1 MKRIQYMLTTPIK
14 QQRADLNEFRELT
27 YRCASLRLDK
37 ICTYNSLIR
46 NLGKNQNP
54 DDVRACVKREAG
66 TDDLFCE
73 KFNPNDIWGA
83 CDEQNCP
90 FYQRNN
96 AFFNILK
103 RYESAITA
111 RRDFWDNKMKQR

>member
-1 MKRIQYMLTTPIK
+1 MRNIRYILTTSIK

-73 KFNPNDIWGA
+73 KFNPNDVWGA
-83 CDEQNCP
+83 CDEQDCP

-96 AFFNILK
+96 DFFRILK
-103 RYESAITA
+103 EFEKTIQVRKN
-111 RRDFWDNKMKQR
+111 FWDEKMR

>member
-1 MKRIQYMLTTPIK
+1 MRNIRYLLTTSIK

-46 NLGKNQNP
+46 NL
-54 DDVRACVKREAG
+54 
-66 TDDLFCE
+66 

-83 CDEQNCP
+83 CDEQDCP

-96 AFFNILK
+96 DFFRILK
-103 RYESAITA
+103 EFEKTIQVRKN
-111 RRDFWDNKMKQR
+111 FWDEKMR